1 MSTAALNEL
10 EQRVKVALG
19 VRYYTLWLVR
29 CSDRSDWTA
38 RWASPIGLLRK
49 RYADTLTEL
58 LGAILEE
65 ERTP

>member
-1 MSTAALNEL
+1 MDEL
-10 EQRVKVALG
+10 EQRVKAALG

-49 RYADTLTEL
+49 RNADTLTAL
-58 LGAILEE
+58 LSAILEE
-65 ERTP
+65 ERAP